1 MPPSQ
6 SRSGSEGALSS
17 VAAKTAGSRVVF
29 ITSSLDR
36 FDDRTGAPAPSCVL
50 WCLVVE
56 SVTRRQRARSRRQQ
70 HKYCRTTTTL
80 SSQRVR
86 CERAIRTVP
95 RHLLKGLQVGFP
107 CCLAFPFKNA
117 PRMNRAPSPL
127 SCHYAIPDFG
137 SFPPS
142 SALALVLNPAPP
154 QAQAHAPPPRS

>member
-1 MPPSQ
+1 VCTAALWHHVPMPPSQ

-56 SVTRRQRARSRRQQ
+56 SVTRRQRARSRRQ
-70 HKYCRTTTTL
+70 HKYCRTTTSL
-80 SSQRVR
+80 SSRRVR

-117 PRMNRAPSPL
+117 PRMNRG
-127 SCHYAIPDFG
+127 G
-137 SFPPS
+137 SSRFRTR
-142 SALALVLNPAPP
+142 LARTNGRRHSVVISQWARPG
-154 QAQAHAPPPRS
+154 AQG